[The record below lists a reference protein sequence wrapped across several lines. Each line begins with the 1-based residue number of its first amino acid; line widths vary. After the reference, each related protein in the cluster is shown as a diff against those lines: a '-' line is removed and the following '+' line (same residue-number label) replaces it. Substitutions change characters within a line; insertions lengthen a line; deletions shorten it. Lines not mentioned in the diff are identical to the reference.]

1 MAQRCEILK
10 VILMN
15 SHLQVSLHVFKCG
28 VGLEQRG
35 VRVMPTL
42 QCCIYPRDFHIV
54 YMRSRNAPKEECEFL
69 QAGKLNKV

>member
-1 MAQRCEILK
+1 MAQCCKILK

-35 VRVMPTL
+35 VRVMPIL
-42 QCCIYPRDFHIV
+42 QCRIYPRDFHIV
-54 YMRSRNAPKEECEFL
+54 YMRSEKCTKGGMRVPTDRKI
-69 QAGKLNKV
+69 K